1 MLSYYRTPRLRLS
14 HFCSGLAVVLL
25 GNIPLSLISTGAE
38 KRYQLWVLVCRR
50 ALGYS
55 LGM

>member
-1 MLSYYRTPRLRLS
+1 MVIARHKRQSLTDISYRLLLPRRTRS
-14 HFCSGLAVVLL
+14 VL
-25 GNIPLSLISTGAE
+25 PHCGAE

-55 LGM
+55 LGI